1 MTGIEE
7 DQAILEK
14 SKVTLQKEKAAYKSN
29 FNELNKT
36 SISIKKEIAS
46 NNLLQ
51 RNFKKES
58 LRLQELGI
66 ADLKKIEKEI
76 DDNNINIISKQ
87 AEIQGYSKVLEG
99 ELKKINVGN
108 VKIKKGEGDLKKLK
122 INQLEAENRAI
133 KIAKKITQESSDNIE
148 QRDGKTAKNNY
159 KAVFAKLMKKK
170 NKLEQVD
177 GEAVQNN
184 DQADFNKFMKEK
196 DELDKSINGSEG
208 QLFSLR
214 ESNEAY
220 SNYALEVKREKD
232 QSEKLLKSYKKD
244 RPNLINQKTNKIK
257 LIEKHNIEQ
266 QQSLDKIEQTITNN
280 GVSEKTNKN
289 NAAIREAKNSISL
302 VEKNIYDLDQKIAI
316 NKSLIDI
323 RNNVG
328 VEKNLED
335 LVAKNLSVQSN
346 RDAELRIAYFGKNGE
361 EDKVTRFQ
369 DLTKYISQGPE
380 KAKEYKEIAEYIDTQ
395 VSKYNDKGENSKGV
409 KEIMNYAMS
418 KYQALPSWNRSN
430 ERLNDI
436 VKDTMAH
443 KSETDRLF
451 KSLESSR
458 GDKTAEVAENQ
469 GYLDIL
475 ASITLEKTK
484 EKQVIGND
492 VGYVDTKINEYKS
505 KDNSVPIKTVVSKM
519 EKLLPYC
526 LDNDNKL
533 RTTSDF
539 IREAE
544 VQFKGQGDYTQE
556 KKYAKALMGIIRESE
571 SKSPKGI
578 RLMLHKVKENLGLGV
593 KGDIKK
599 VKGEDKTQLKEIRES
614 IRRNREQKGEN
625 SKGLMDTLQ
634 KIKANKNNSKGG
646 G

>member
-14 SKVTLQKEKAAYKSN
+14 SKVTLQEEKAAYKSN

-58 LRLQELGI
+58 LRLKELGI
-66 ADLKKIEKEI
+66 ADLKRIEKEI

-87 AEIQGYSKVLEG
+87 TEIQGYSKVLEG

-108 VKIKKGEGDLKKLK
+108 EKIKEGEGDLKKLK

-148 QRDGKTAKNNY
+148 RRDGKTAKNNY
-159 KAVFAKLMKKK
+159 KALFAKLMKKK

-196 DELDKSINGSEG
+196 DELDKSINGLEG

-220 SNYALEVKREKD
+220 SNYALEIKKEKE
-232 QSEKLLKSYKKD
+232 QSETLLKSYKKD
-244 RPNLINQKTNKIK
+244 IPNLIAKKTNKIK

-266 QQSLDKIEQTITNN
+266 QQSLDKIKQTITNSDF
-280 GVSEKTNKN
+280 SEKTNKN

-316 NKSLIDI
+316 NKFLIDI
-323 RNNVG
+323 HNNVD

-335 LVAKNLSVQSN
+335 LVTKNLLVRSS
-346 RDAELRIAYFGKNGE
+346 RDAESKIAYFRRNGKE
-361 EDKVTRFQ
+361 KEIEDFQ
-369 DLTKYISQGPE
+369 EFAKYISQGPE
-380 KAKEYKEIAEYIDTQ
+380 KAKEYKESAEYIDTQ
-395 VSKYNDKGENSKGV
+395 VSKYKDKGENTKGV
-409 KEIMNYAMS
+409 KEVMNYAMS
-418 KYQALPSWNRSN
+418 KYQALPSWNRGN
-430 ERLNDI
+430 NKGI
-436 VKDTMAH
+436 VEGTMAR

-492 VGYVDTKINEYKS
+492 VGYVDTKISEYELNDK
-505 KDNSVPIKTVVSKM
+505 KTVPIKAVVSKM

-526 LDNDNKL
+526 LGNDNKL

-539 IREAE
+539 IKEAE
-544 VQFKGQGDYTQE
+544 VQFKGQGDYAQE

-593 KGDIKK
+593 KGDIEK
-599 VKGEDKTQLKEIRES
+599 VKGEDKAQLKEIRES

-634 KIKANKNNSKGG
+634 KIKANKNNSRGG